1 MTWAPVHRRRRWRR
15 RRQTPPGC
23 GRIRSIDISWRR
35 ETCVVPRWSNEGMS
49 TQWNGWCVCM
59 CDTRSTVSMLI
70 CQYVSDKVVTTSL
83 NVVIYC
89 IAKILFRPFPKWK
102 DATWWHSRCVK
113 QTF

>member
-49 TQWNGWCVCM
+49 TQWNGWCVC
-59 CDTRSTVSMLI
+59 V
-70 CQYVSDKVVTTSL
+70 
-83 NVVIYC
+83 
-89 IAKILFRPFPKWK
+89 
-102 DATWWHSRCVK
+102 WHSVDSVDVNMSVCQWQSCHYVTERRHLLHSKDTV
-113 QTF
+113 QAFP